1 MNAFI
6 KILISELDP
15 TGNMEIMKN
24 DFMNEAMLV
33 YTRRKNEID
42 TLARTFQNLNQTES
56 VSKIKKAGF
65 TSPTSMKKLSGQG
78 VGNINGYSKI
88 MNTNKDISSRLKISK
103 MNMTAKTL
111 FPVNISNV
119 NNSII
124 NKRVSLK
131 ILSLNQDELFH
142 QITS

>member
-33 YTRRKNEID
+33 YTKRKNEID
-42 TLARTFQNLNQTES
+42 TLARTFQNLNQAES
-56 VSKIKKAGF
+56 VSKIKKSGF
-65 TSPTSMKKLSGQG
+65 TSPTSMKKLSGG
-78 VGNINGYSKI
+78 PGLGNINGYSKI
-88 MNTNKDISSRLKISK
+88 NTSKDISSRLKISK
-103 MNMTAKTL
+103 MNMTAKTI
-111 FPVNISNV
+111 FPANISNV

-124 NKRVSLK
+124 NKRVGLAIDCSLY
-131 ILSLNQDELFH
+131 ILQV
-142 QITS
+142 